1 MSTSTQPYKQDPIA
15 IIGFACRLPGGN
27 HSPSKLWD
35 FLEQGKVASNKVPK
49 SRFNMD
55 AHYDG
60 SHKPGTMRPPGGMFL
75 SESIPLDHFDA
86 SFFSLSGQDATALD
100 PNQRQLLEVVYEG
113 LENAGVPLEAI
124 DGAPVACFVASF
136 VSDYG
141 DMQNRDPED
150 FPANISIGVGRA
162 IQANR
167 ISHFLNLKGPS
178 VTLDTGCSGSLV
190 GLDMAV
196 RAVQTQQADAAI
208 VASSNLYLNPDHVV
222 DNRGTMGKA
231 HSPSGLC
238 HTFDALADGYIK
250 AEGVGCV
257 IIKRLSDA
265 VRDRDPIRAIVLG
278 TATNSNGRTNGISS
292 PSAEAQAAAIRAAY
306 QNAGITDL
314 NDTQYLEC
322 HGTGT
327 PAGDP
332 TEVRGVGHAFAAT
345 RDPDR
350 PLIIGSI
357 KGNVGHSEPVA
368 GLSGLI
374 KTILAIEHSVI
385 PGNPLFVT
393 PNPHIDFLGNKVKV
407 SRTALPWP
415 DTERKP
421 KRASINSFGY
431 GGANAHAIIQ
441 EADIELRAHH
451 VNSISYANE
460 GISSGTEEIVELD
473 KPYTIVLSVNDAS
486 SLKNNIQSLVNHLGD
501 PRAKLSLADLAYTLS
516 DRRTRLWHRAFVT
529 TRTTKIEAS
538 DFTIGKKADKIPKI
552 GFVFTGQGAQWPQM
566 GKQLLEFFPW
576 TRSILEEL
584 DTVLQGV
591 PNPPKWSL
599 VEELTE
605 PRSAEHVRK
614 PEFSQPL
621 VTALQLCIIALLESW
636 GIKPSSVVG
645 HSSGEIA
652 AAYTAGFLGRAGA
665 IKTAFYRGWATVNQ
679 NGKAEPDVGM
689 LAVGLGVEGVAPF
702 LEKHQGKAW
711 IACYNSPQS
720 LTISGK
726 KDALIKLADEIKGSG
741 SFARLL
747 QVDLAYHSQLMG
759 EFGDAYEDLLTNDQ
773 DFSVLDSPS
782 SSSVTMFSSVTA
794 QKLTDASP
802 TNALYWKTNM
812 ISPVRFNEA
821 LTAMAKQAGDES
833 PDFLIEIGP
842 SGALAGPISQVL
854 KSLPNAGEISYCAA
868 WARGDNAAKALHDV
882 AGRLFVAG
890 FPISLSHVNQYDD
903 TKVRTVV
910 DLPNY
915 SWNHSVKY
923 WHENAT
929 SRDWRFRKFAHH
941 DLIGS
946 KILGTPWQCPIW
958 RKHLRLEDV
967 PWLRDH
973 QIGLDVLMPG
983 AGLVTMAVEAMYQK
997 HCSLNPEKAVPAAN
1011 ELAYQLRHIHF
1022 DRALVVEENKTCTIL
1037 LTLTAVPDNKEWDE
1051 FRISTSSDDVNIL
1064 HCWGRIRVIDALKDK
1079 ISGTNLEPLDN
1090 PTSFSPWY
1098 KALSEANV
1106 FFGPSFRKVLSLE
1119 ATSGEHSCRAL
1130 VDLTPPLSRYEPA
1143 SYFPIHPAPFDASFQ
1158 VGAPPNVLNERSLI
1172 NDVVVPGTIDEVI
1185 LNRVPKD
1192 FKVGLAIAKS
1202 GCKPGGYK
1210 DETKGTSCD
1219 ISLHDPETGSLY
1231 FQARGMTYVKI
1242 DVERQPDPHTFDF
1255 VSWKPDISLLTQDQ
1269 LMYLD
1274 PEDVGQAFKVDAVID
1289 LIAHKK
1295 PLLRV
1300 LEVNLDEADTSS
1312 LWFSPTDMSS
1322 RLACSGYGLAT
1333 TRSTTMA
1340 ALKAELGCHKDAAFH
1355 LISPDK
1361 KALGLVE
1368 RRRYDL
1374 VIVKSHTKSGVPVK
1388 DIMANIK
1395 PILREDAFV
1404 LIADAPTSNT
1414 STATDSGYETSDGGL
1429 VGDSDASSS
1438 LGSSSG
1444 DSSSEDGNDHA
1455 SSVSSAP
1462 MSRVEARKLL
1472 DSTAESFWSRR
1483 KQLDQL
1489 ASQGF
1494 ENILEVTDSGNVHY
1508 LCKNKNDPQPTSDK
1522 ERHGGITELPRHLT
1536 VVGFKSSS
1544 RPLPPSLHEKLEYS
1558 GWTVTHQ
1565 SASALDTLAAPNTT
1579 VFLVLDELSSPVLA
1593 HASGRQWESF
1603 KRLVASGNPVVWVTK
1618 GSQYQVTD
1626 PDNALAH
1633 GLFRVVRREDTT
1645 ARLTTLDVQS
1655 ATSLATAW
1663 VVDKVLELVRANKA
1677 ETEYAERH
1685 GVVYVQR
1692 LMPDEKANAFRQSE
1706 TEEAPTVVKGFHKH
1720 ENTVQLET
1728 GRSGNGRVG
1737 ISSHGDIRVPVRPVL
1752 RTLQLRE
1759 DASYLI
1765 IGGLKGLCG
1774 SLAIHMARHGA
1785 KHIISCSRSGT
1796 SDAVSTRIIKGCDA
1810 YGCAVTEA
1818 KGDVASPSFVRS
1830 LFKQYRRGWRIAGII
1845 QGAMVLRD
1853 KTYETMTVEDFR
1865 QVLEAKVKG
1874 TWNLHKAALEQGMTL
1889 DFFTMLSSVSGI
1901 IGNKGQANYAAAN
1914 TFLDAFAS
1922 YRRGL
1927 GLRANSV
1934 DLGAIEDVG
1943 YLAEQGA
1950 GLEARFD
1957 KQQWT
1962 PIGERVLRRILTC
1975 SILQQDAVCPL
1986 NPASISQLITGIAF
2000 PLPLDESSDIVSD
2013 PRFGYLFS
2021 SSNSAVSEDDLKR
2034 RGSDHGTVDQA
2045 LQEFKALVADGADSA
2060 ALVKACVD
2068 VMSRQLSR
2076 LLRLE
2081 TDMESGKPLSA
2092 YGLDSMSAVELRS
2105 WVRGRIGAEVSTL
2118 DITNARSLIA
2128 LCEKVVERLAG

>member
-1 MSTSTQPYKQDPIA
+1 MSTTDQLYRQDPIA

-27 HSPSKLWD
+27 HSPSMLWD
-35 FLEQGKVASNKVPK
+35 FLSQGKVASNKVPK
-49 SRFNMD
+49 SRFNVD

-75 SESIPLDHFDA
+75 DESILLDRFDA
-86 SFFSLSGQDATALD
+86 PFFSLSGADAVALD

-113 LENAGVPLEAI
+113 LENAGLPLEKI
-124 DGAPVACFVASF
+124 DGQPVACFAASF
-136 VSDYG
+136 ASDYG

-150 FPANISIGVGRA
+150 FPPNIDIGVGRA

-167 ISHFLNLKGPS
+167 ISHFLNIKGPS
-178 VTLDTGCSGSLV
+178 VTFDTGCSGSLV

-196 RAVQTQQADAAI
+196 RTLQTGQATAAI

-238 HTFDALADGYIK
+238 HTFDSMADGYIK

-332 TEVRGVGHAFAAT
+332 IEVRGVGTAFAST
-345 RDPDR
+345 RDAEK

-357 KGNVGHSEPVA
+357 KGNVGHAEPVA
-368 GLSGLI
+368 GISGLI
-374 KTILAIEHSVI
+374 KTVLAIEHSVI

-393 PNPHIDFLGNKVKV
+393 PSPQIDFVGNKVKV

-415 DTERKP
+415 DTEGKP

-431 GGANAHAIIQ
+431 GGANAHVIVR
-441 EADIELRAHH
+441 EADTEYRGHY
-451 VNSISYANE
+451 VNSILPVNE
-460 GISSGTEEIVELD
+460 VGVLGNSETDKVD
-473 KPYTIVLSVNDAS
+473 KPHMIVLSANDAS
-486 SLKNNIQSLVNHLGD
+486 SLKNNIQSLVDHLNN
-501 PRAKLSLADLAYTLS
+501 PRVQLRLPDLAYTLS
-516 DRRTRLWHRAFVT
+516 ARRTRLWHRAFVT
-529 TRTTKIEAS
+529 TRSSKIETN
-538 DFTIGKKADKIPKI
+538 DFTIGKKAENIPKI

-584 DTVLQGV
+584 DTVLQSL

-605 PRSAEHVRK
+605 PRSTEHVRK

-621 VTALQLCIIALLESW
+621 VTALQICIIAVLESW
-636 GIKPSSVVG
+636 GVKASSVVG

-652 AAYTAGFLGRAGA
+652 AAHCAGFLDRASA
-665 IKTAFYRGWATVNQ
+665 IKAAFYRGWATVIDAD
-679 NGKAEPDVGM
+679 AESNVGM
-689 LAVGLGVEGVAPF
+689 LAVGLDVETVALF
-702 LEKHQGKAW
+702 LDKYQGKAW
-711 IACYNSPQS
+711 VACYNSPQS

-726 KDALIKLADEIKGSG
+726 KDALLQLADEIKASG
-741 SFARLL
+741 NFARLL
-747 QVDLAYHSQLMG
+747 QVDVAYHSQLMD
-759 EFGDAYEDLLTNDQ
+759 EFGVAYEQLLTNDN
-773 DFSVLDSPS
+773 DFSFLDGRSPS
-782 SSSVTMFSSVTA
+782 GVAMFSSVTA
-794 QKLTDASP
+794 QKLTNASP
-802 TNALYWKTNM
+802 TNATYWKTNM
-812 ISPVRFNEA
+812 VSPVRFSEA
-821 LTAMAKQAGDES
+821 LAAMATQPGNAS

-842 SGALAGPISQVL
+842 SGALAGPISQVV
-854 KSLPNAGEISYCAA
+854 KSLPKAGQISYCNA
-868 WARGDNAAKALHDV
+868 WTRGENAAKALHDV

-890 FPISLSHVNQYDD
+890 YPVDLVRVNHYNS
-903 TKVRTVV
+903 TRVRTIV

-923 WHENAT
+923 WHENAA
-929 SRDWRFRKFAHH
+929 SRDWRFRQYAHH

-946 KILGTPWQCPIW
+946 KIFGVPWQCPIW

-973 QIGLDVLMPG
+973 QIGPDVLMPG
-983 AGLVTMAVEAMYQK
+983 AGLVTMAIEAMYQK
-997 HCSLNPEKAVPAAN
+997 HCALNPEKAVLSTN
-1011 ELAYQLRHIHF
+1011 ELAYQLRNIHF
-1022 DRALVVEENKTCTIL
+1022 DRALAVEENKICTIL
-1037 LTLTAVPDNKEWDE
+1037 LSLASVPDSKDWDE
-1051 FRISTSSDDVNIL
+1051 FRISTSQDDVNIL
-1064 HCWGRIRVIDALKDK
+1064 HCWGRIRVIDAVNDK
-1079 ISGTNLEPLDN
+1079 VSGADLQPLDN

-1098 KALSEANV
+1098 KAFHEANV

-1119 ATSGEHSCRAL
+1119 ATSGERSCRAL
-1130 VDLTPPLSRYEPA
+1130 VDLTPPLSTYEPA
-1143 SYFPIHPAPFDASFQ
+1143 SHFPLHPAPFDASFQ

-1172 NDVVVPGTIDEVI
+1172 NNVVVPGMIGEVI

-1202 GCKPGGYK
+1202 GCKPGGPK
-1210 DETKGTSCD
+1210 DETKNSRCD
-1219 ISLHDPETGSLY
+1219 ISVHDPETGALY
-1231 FQARGMTYVKI
+1231 FQAKGMSYVKI
-1242 DVERQPDPHTFDF
+1242 DVEKKPDPHTFHH
-1255 VSWKPDISLLTQDQ
+1255 VLWKPDISLLTQDQ
-1269 LMYLD
+1269 LMYLET
-1274 PEDVGQAFKVDAVID
+1274 EDVGQASKVDTIID
-1289 LIAHKK
+1289 LIAHKR
-1295 PLLRV
+1295 PLLKV
-1300 LEVNLDEADTSS
+1300 LEVNLDKADRSS
-1312 LWFSPTDMSS
+1312 LWFSPKEMSP
-1322 RLACSGYGLAT
+1322 RQACTGYDLAT
-1333 TRSTTMA
+1333 THSGTVA
-1340 ALKAELGCHKDAAFH
+1340 ALEEEFGIHKNTDFH
-1355 LISPDK
+1355 LITPDEK
-1361 KALGLVE
+1361 GLGLVV
-1368 RRRYDL
+1368 RKNYDL
-1374 VIVKSHTKSGVPVK
+1374 VIVKSHSKCGIPIE
-1388 DIMANIK
+1388 DILANIK
-1395 PILREDAFV
+1395 PILHEDAFV
-1404 LIADAPTSNT
+1404 LIADPSTSNT
-1414 STATDSGYETSDGGL
+1414 STATDSGYETSAGGSVCSFDESGS
-1429 VGDSDASSS
+1429 VGY
-1438 LGSSSG
+1438 L
-1444 DSSSEDGNDHA
+1444 SEDSNSEDENDIA

-1462 MSRVEARKLL
+1462 IDHVEARKPL
-1472 DSTAESFWSRR
+1472 DSTPGSFGSRR

-1489 ASQGF
+1489 AGQGF
-1494 ENILEVTDSGNVHY
+1494 QNVLEIAEGGNVHY
-1508 LCKNKNDPQPTSDK
+1508 LCKTKSSSQPTSNQ
-1522 ERHGGITELPRHLT
+1522 GGDEGVGAFPRSLT
-1536 VVGFKSSS
+1536 VVGFKNPS

-1558 GWTVTHQ
+1558 GWTVTHR
-1565 SASALDTLAAPNTT
+1565 SALGLNTLAAPNTT
-1579 VFLVLDELSSPVLA
+1579 VFLVLDELSSPVLT
-1593 HASGRQWESF
+1593 HASGRQWESLR
-1603 KRLVASGNPVVWVTK
+1603 RLTASGNPVVWVTK

-1626 PDNALAH
+1626 PDKAVVH

-1645 ARLTTLDVQS
+1645 AKLTTLDVQS

-1663 VVDKVLELVRANKA
+1663 VVDMILELVRIQKA
-1677 ETEYAERH
+1677 ETEYAERN
-1685 GVVYVQR
+1685 GVVFVQR
-1692 LMPDEKANAFRQSE
+1692 LMPDTKVNAFNQGKTGRAQ
-1706 TEEAPTVVKGFHKH
+1706 TAIKGFHEP
-1720 ENTVQLET
+1720 ENMPQPVANGQL
-1728 GRSGNGRVG
+1728 NGRVV
-1737 ISSHGDIRVPVRPVL
+1737 INSHGNTRVPVGPAL

-1759 DASYLI
+1759 NASYLI

-1796 SDAVSTRIIKGCDA
+1796 SDAASSRIIKGCSA

-1818 KGDVASPSFVRS
+1818 KGDVTSSSFVRS
-1830 LFKQYRRGWRIAGII
+1830 LFKQHRGGWRIAGII

-1853 KTYETMTVEDFR
+1853 KTYETMTVQDFR

-1874 TWNLHKAALEQGMTL
+1874 TWNLHKAAVEQGMTV

-1922 YRRGL
+1922 YRHGL

-1950 GLEARFD
+1950 DLQARFD

-1962 PIGERVLRRILTC
+1962 PIGEGVLRRILTC
-1975 SILQQDAVCPL
+1975 SILQQDVVRPL
-1986 NPASISQLITGIAF
+1986 NPASRAQLITGIAF
-2000 PLPLDESSDIVSD
+2000 PLPLDGSLDIMSDS
-2013 PRFGYLFS
+2013 RFGYLFS
-2021 SSNSAVSEDDLKR
+2021 SGSGAVSEGDVKR
-2034 RGSDHGTVDQA
+2034 GGSDHETVDQA
-2045 LQEFKALVADGADSA
+2045 LQAFNALVSDGADSA
-2060 ALVKACVD
+2060 TLVKACVE
-2068 VMSRQLSR
+2068 VMSKQLSR

-2081 TDMESGKPLSA
+2081 TEMESGKPLSA
-2092 YGLDSMSAVELRS
+2092 YGLDSMSAVELRN

-2118 DITNARSLIA
+2118 DIANARSLVA
-2128 LCEKVVERLAG
+2128 LCEKVVKRLAG